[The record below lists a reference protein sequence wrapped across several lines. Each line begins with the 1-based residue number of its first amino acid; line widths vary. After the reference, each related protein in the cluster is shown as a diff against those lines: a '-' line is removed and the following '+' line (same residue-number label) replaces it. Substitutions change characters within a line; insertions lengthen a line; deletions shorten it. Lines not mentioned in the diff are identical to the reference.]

1 MDSSWVS
8 YIARICFKFKWPVPQ
23 LEVLVVFSFLG
34 QNCPLWLR
42 QEKKTSQSQ
51 VHLASLMGPG
61 TTREGSSPVAGFVTI
76 RVRTG
81 DGLDEPKMT
90 CLSFVLPGCLG
101 ETTRFFGRIL
111 WTGHTSFFWPLLQ
124 VTAKCWSC
132 CCRPFSRISCTVQV
146 LSSLANLL
154 ACKIPGPKLWLATWS
169 PQAVFD
175 VWGVSNYADF
185 WVIDKNVPWYFSIDT
200 GQLACHVCVAGSKA
214 SS

>member
-1 MDSSWVS
+1 
-8 YIARICFKFKWPVPQ
+8 
-23 LEVLVVFSFLG
+23 
-34 QNCPLWLR
+34 
-42 QEKKTSQSQ
+42 
-51 VHLASLMGPG
+51 MGPG

-214 SS
+214 SSYALYIFDTHGPWITPTFNSGAGRTWGVNENSRQGHRQIPWLLMERELG